1 MCRIF
6 WCCFPYVITLFL
18 MSVLKATLIFFMF
31 FILFLEFGRE
41 GKSMDPDPEQY
52 QDAVEH
58 LPVSLLS
65 RDLE

>member
-1 MCRIF
+1 
-6 WCCFPYVITLFL
+6 
-18 MSVLKATLIFFMF
+18 MSVLKATLIFFTF

-41 GKSMDPDPEQY
+41 GKSMDPDSEQY

-65 RDLE
+65 RHLE